1 MCLEDVYIRCDL
13 IDCLLLNDRY
23 MVKFTI
29 LYIPDIDLQNG
40 FLPFSIGGKQ
50 EQIYSSFLVRCF
62 PFLLQNFPFSLWGRQ
77 RHSVTPFQ
85 AWMGVSFHL
94 SNGGTMVFKIP
105 LFRLKRSF
113 SFHFSLG
120 DAKAFYTPFP
130 FDKLTD
136 DAKKLR
142 IPFGS
147 GIME

>member
-1 MCLEDVYIRCDL
+1 
-13 IDCLLLNDRY
+13 
-23 MVKFTI
+23 
-29 LYIPDIDLQNG
+29 
-40 FLPFSIGGKQ
+40 
-50 EQIYSSFLVRCF
+50 
-62 PFLLQNFPFSLWGRQ
+62 
-77 RHSVTPFQ
+77 
-85 AWMGVSFHL
+85 
-94 SNGGTMVFKIP
+94 MVFKIP